1 MLVALKPDVIGHFD
15 LVRIFRPNFPL
26 SENIWNLIKRNIS
39 VIRSYGGI
47 VELNSR
53 SLKKGLPYVY
63 PFKDILQVMISENIR
78 FTLSDDSHGPSEV
91 GLHYD
96 GLYKTLLE
104 YNIRSV
110 WIPSQLKELQVIDH
124 EFWKNN

>member
-1 MLVALKPDVIGHFD
+1 MLIALKPDVIGHFD
-15 LVRIFRPNFPL
+15 LVRLFRPNFPL
-26 SENIWNLIKRNIS
+26 SENVWKLIKRNIS
-39 VIRSYGGI
+39 VISSYGGI

-63 PFKDILQVMISENIR
+63 PFKDILLVMISENMR

-96 GLYKTLLE
+96 GLYKTLLK
-104 YNIRSV
+104 YNIRSI